1 LSDKI
6 IIFKTFYNRGKNY
19 YSSQMDLSKLLNI
32 QQEERENLTQGEIQ
46 ALYIYLSMQFENM
59 TDDQKAL
66 WIETMKTLDPEFDD
80 YEED

>member
-1 LSDKI
+1 MSCKI

-19 YSSQMDLSKLLNI
+19 SRHMDLTKLLNI

-59 TDDQKAL
+59 NDEQKML

-80 YEED
+80 YDE

>member
-1 LSDKI
+1 MSDKI

-59 TDDQKAL
+59 NDQQKML
-66 WIETMKTLDPEFDD
+66 WIETMKTLDPDFNNFEDD
-80 YEED
+80 

>member
-1 LSDKI
+1 
-6 IIFKTFYNRGKNY
+6 
-19 YSSQMDLSKLLNI
+19 MDLTKLLNI

-46 ALYIYLSMQFENM
+46 ALYVYLSMQFENM
-59 TDDQKAL
+59 TDDQKTL

>member
-1 LSDKI
+1 
-6 IIFKTFYNRGKNY
+6 
-19 YSSQMDLSKLLNI
+19 MDLSKLLNI
-32 QQEERENLTQGEIQ
+32 QQEERETLTQGEIQ

-59 TDDQKAL
+59 NDQQKML

>member
-1 LSDKI
+1 
-6 IIFKTFYNRGKNY
+6 
-19 YSSQMDLSKLLNI
+19 MDLTKLLSI

>member
-1 LSDKI
+1 
-6 IIFKTFYNRGKNY
+6 
-19 YSSQMDLSKLLNI
+19 MDLTKLLNI

-59 TDDQKAL
+59 NDEQKIL
-66 WIETMKTLDPEFDD
+66 WIETMRTLDPEFDD